1 MTGRRVPQ
9 LFAGHPVR
17 LFVSGG
23 LPPISIVSFAMK
35 NLFLPIL
42 SAAVLLSA
50 CDRTEEQASAKDT
63 KTKTLKPLGANR
75 SKSQAPPEEV
85 TPSQDGEPASPAAL
99 ADGSAEAVTPPSQPI
114 APLAQQSVPGAPGG
128 PLTQEQRDAYRADRQ
143 ARRAAQIKVDVAA
156 RFKERDADGDGLLA
170 QSEVPERMQRGFS
183 RADADGNGSLDATE
197 QETLIQNMSERMA
210 ERGSRDDRRGFA
222 RRAGR
227 GRN

>member
-1 MTGRRVPQ
+1 
-9 LFAGHPVR
+9 
-17 LFVSGG
+17 
-23 LPPISIVSFAMK
+23 MK

-50 CDRTEEQASAKDT
+50 CDKTEEQASAKDT

-75 SKSQAPPEEV
+75 SKSQAP
-85 TPSQDGEPASPAAL
+85 SQEAIPPQDLGPASPEAL
-99 ADGSAEAVTPPSQPI
+99 ADGSTNAVPPPQPI
-114 APLAQQSVPGAPGG
+114 APLPQQSVPGAPGG

-143 ARRAAQIKVDVAA
+143 ARRAAQIKVDLAA